1 LSETDVHDRPSADA
15 VEALKRGDFAAAFS
29 LADTALRGGAAT
41 PALFNVRALCQQ
53 EKGRYAEA
61 LADFECARAA
71 FPHDA
76 ALLHSIGLCLFH
88 LGQFRRAANV
98 LDRSVTIAPQSAET
112 HYLRALALQAA
123 GEIEAAER
131 ALERTLALAPDHVDA
146 TTRLAA
152 IREQKGHAPDAT
164 RLAERALSLDPDRA
178 DAALVLVRTEIEK
191 KDYASAEHR
200 LRASLENP
208 DFTGSPRIAALG
220 LLGDVLDFQDRPG
233 EAFAMYNAAND
244 ACRSLYAPEFT
255 VGRALD
261 NVRGIVAWL
270 ERANPWPPTEPAAL
284 PAEAPAAHVFLL
296 GFMRSGTTLLES
308 ILASNPQTVAS
319 DEGDFLRDAA
329 QTFLGS
335 DAGLDRLALLGKDEL
350 ARWRLEYWRGAFNKM
365 GSLAGRTFID
375 KMPFNSVRLPLIA
388 KLFPDARVIFA
399 VRDPRDVV
407 LSVFRNRF
415 VVQSDTF
422 EFLRLEDCAQY
433 YDAVMRLAMLCFAKL
448 PLHVY
453 QVAYEDMVEKFDE
466 TVRAICAF
474 AGVAWDDAMRDFRRG
489 TRAVNIASVSA
500 AQVRRGLYKGAIGQW
515 RRYAGELEPVFP
527 VLEPWIGKLG
537 YPPQ

>member
-1 LSETDVHDRPSADA
+1 VDA

-29 LADTALRGGAAT
+29 LADAALRGGAAT
-41 PALFNVRALCQQ
+41 PALFNVRAVCHQ
-53 EKGRYAEA
+53 EKGRHAEA

-71 FPHDA
+71 FPNDA
-76 ALLHSIGLCLFH
+76 ALLHSIGRCLFQLH
-88 LGQFRRAANV
+88 QFRRAANV
-98 LDRSVTIAPQSAET
+98 LDRSATIAPQSAET

-123 GEIEAAER
+123 GETEAAER
-131 ALERTLALAPDHVDA
+131 ALERTLAVAPDHVDA

-152 IREQKGHAPDAT
+152 IRERTGHAQEAT
-164 RLAERALSLDPDRA
+164 ELAARALQLEPGRA
-178 DAALVLVRTEIEK
+178 DAALLFARTDIEK
-191 KDYASAEHR
+191 KDYASAERR
-200 LRASLENP
+200 LRTSLESP

-220 LLGDVLDFQDRPG
+220 LLGDVLDFQDRPV
-233 EAFAMYNAAND
+233 EAFAAYRDAND
-244 ACRSLYAPEFT
+244 ACRSHHAPEFA
-255 VGRALD
+255 VGRARD

-270 ERANPWPPTEPAAL
+270 ERANRWPATEPGAP
-284 PAEAPAAHVFLL
+284 PADAPAAHVFLL

-308 ILASNPQTVAS
+308 ILASSPQTVAS
-319 DEGDFLRDAA
+319 DESDFLRDAA

-335 DAGLDRLALLGKDEL
+335 DGGLDRLAVLGKDKL
-350 ARWRLEYWRGAFNKM
+350 ARWRLEYWRGALGKT
-365 GSLAGRTFID
+365 GPLAGKVFVD

-407 LSVFRNRF
+407 LSVYRNRF

-433 YDAVMRLAMLCFAKL
+433 YDAVMRLAMLCFVKL

-453 QVAYEDMVEKFDE
+453 QVAYEDLVEKFDE

-474 AGVAWDDAMRDFRRG
+474 AGITWDEAMRDFRRG

-500 AQVRRGLYKGAIGQW
+500 AQVRRGLYKGAVGQW
-515 RRYAGELEPVFP
+515 RRYARELEPVLP
-527 VLEPWIGKLG
+527 LLQPWIENLG